1 MYEDAKAKA
10 PAAGEATGTVKVTG
24 PRKRTFFSAEE
35 NQKLGIGLSQL
46 PRPNVLIEAVTNF
59 NEKTV
64 SAAQIGTLLRVWPKE
79 SNIEDLEKEE
89 LEDGEIW
96 EKGEAYMIQLIHPP
110 SIFNRLKVWTFKE

>member
-1 MYEDAKAKA
+1 M
-10 PAAGEATGTVKVTG
+10 
-24 PRKRTFFSAEE
+24 
-35 NQKLGIGLSQL
+35 
-46 PRPNVLIEAVTNF
+46 LIEAVTNF